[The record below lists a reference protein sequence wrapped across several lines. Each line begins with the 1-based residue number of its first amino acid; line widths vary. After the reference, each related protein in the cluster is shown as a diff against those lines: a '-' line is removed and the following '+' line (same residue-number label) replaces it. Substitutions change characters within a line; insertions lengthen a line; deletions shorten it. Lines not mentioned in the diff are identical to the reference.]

1 MRLSYLARN
10 QTRMSSLDIA
20 SPSEQEPTATFD
32 ALKSS
37 MPSLEPTSPPSLP
50 ERMMSNLAKVLPV
63 RKLSNEEYL
72 ATLEKK
78 RAEVDKR
85 LEEIAEEEIR
95 MYEWAQKQ
103 RQRPT

>member
-1 MRLSYLARN
+1 
-10 QTRMSSLDIA
+10 MSSL
-20 SPSEQEPTATFD
+20 T
-32 ALKSS
+32 
-37 MPSLEPTSPPSLP
+37 
-50 ERMMSNLAKVLPV
+50 KVLPV

-85 LEEIAEEEIR
+85 LKEIAEEEMR

-103 RQRPT
+103 QQQPT

>member
-1 MRLSYLARN
+1 
-10 QTRMSSLDIA
+10 
-20 SPSEQEPTATFD
+20 
-32 ALKSS
+32 
-37 MPSLEPTSPPSLP
+37 
-50 ERMMSNLAKVLPV
+50 MSNLAKVLPV